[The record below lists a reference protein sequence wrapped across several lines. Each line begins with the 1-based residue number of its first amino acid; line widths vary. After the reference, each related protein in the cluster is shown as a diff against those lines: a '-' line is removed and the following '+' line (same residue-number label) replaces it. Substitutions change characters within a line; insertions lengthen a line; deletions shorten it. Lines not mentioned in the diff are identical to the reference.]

1 MFASK
6 AVRFALALGLFSG
19 PTTAFSQTDPDDA
32 ANRVEARLDRR
43 HERDPGDFRMLETAA
58 EKPWSLSIGS
68 PFRYASNP
76 ANAET
81 GSTGAAYFDPSITLG
96 RSWDLGG
103 AKLSFE
109 TGADA
114 QTFTSHSEN
123 DLSTLYGNLRV
134 TFGAGSAIKPYV
146 DYTVLALYDGQFE
159 SHAVTLHQFTA
170 GAKAQLPVGKADTLV
185 VDASVMRR
193 EASVATVEQVRLGL
207 AFKVKH
213 VFDPASRLVLSARG
227 RYADYTG
234 GSAST
239 RTDKNLLL
247 GAVIEHDLSDKASI
261 DFGTTF
267 ERNWSNRTG
276 KSYSAWEI
284 GPSVTFT
291 ASF

>member
-1 MFASK
+1 MFASRSFSFVTGMLLVG
-6 AVRFALALGLFSG
+6 APFDAFA
-19 PTTAFSQTDPDDA
+19 QTDPDDA
-32 ANRVEARLDRR
+32 ANRADARLERR
-43 HERDPGDFRMLETAA
+43 SERDPADIRGFDAA
-58 EKPWSLSIGS
+58 APKPWSLSIGT
-68 PFRYASNP
+68 PLRYASNP
-76 ANAET
+76 VNAET
-81 GSTGAAYFDPSITLG
+81 GAIGSAYFDPSITLG

-123 DLSTLYGNLRV
+123 DLSTLYGNLRLS
-134 TFGAGSAIKPYV
+134 FGEGSPVKPYV

-159 SHAVTLHQFTA
+159 SHAVTLHQFTV

-185 VDASVMRR
+185 VDANVMRR
-193 EASVATVEQVRLGL
+193 EASVATVEQIRYGL
-207 AFKVKH
+207 TLKLKH

-247 GAVIEHDLSDKASI
+247 GALYEHDLSASASV
-261 DFGTTF
+261 DLGVTF
-267 ERNWSNRTG
+267 ERNWSNKVG
-276 KSYSAWEI
+276 KSYSAFEV
-284 GPSVTFT
+284 GPSITLT